1 MPRTC
6 RRLVV
11 VTVALAL
18 AMALVGPPAQ
28 ALEASSF
35 FDTVSAHFAGWMAGW
50 WSWLPSSKG
59 AESADRSVLSQGSAG
74 VRGRGEAGGSRSGAV
89 RGQVSAPTVGTTC
102 VSGNPDPNGSCPP

>member
-28 ALEASSF
+28 ALEAPSF
-35 FDTVSAHFAGWMAGW
+35 FDTVSAHVAGWMAGW

-74 VRGRGEAGGSRSGAV
+74 VRGRGAAGGSRSGAV
-89 RGQVSAPTVGTTC
+89 GRGVSGPTVSTTC
-102 VSGNPDPNGSCPP
+102 VSSNTDPNGCPP